1 MTADELI
8 RHTFPWEIA
17 PGVPGEPAH
26 EPAEPRKAALEA
38 QDAAA

>member
-17 PGVPGEPAH
+17 PGVPGDPATEPSD
-26 EPAEPRKAALEA
+26 PQDVAA
-38 QDAAA
+38 